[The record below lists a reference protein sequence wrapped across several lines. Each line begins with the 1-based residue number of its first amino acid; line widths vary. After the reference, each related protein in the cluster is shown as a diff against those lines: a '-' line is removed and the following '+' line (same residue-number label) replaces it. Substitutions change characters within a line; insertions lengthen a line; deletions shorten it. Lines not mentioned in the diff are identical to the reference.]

1 MNKDSKIVDTLIEI
15 DKQMKTKKVSKECI
29 RCLDIEHDIMIL
41 ENQIKNLTQK
51 RDELVKELKSL
62 KEQEKVGKEY
72 ESLCSN

>member
-1 MNKDSKIVDTLIEI
+1 MSKESQMIDKLIKI
-15 DKQMKTKKVSKECI
+15 DKQKVSKECI
-29 RCLDIEHDIMIL
+29 RCLEIEHDIMIV